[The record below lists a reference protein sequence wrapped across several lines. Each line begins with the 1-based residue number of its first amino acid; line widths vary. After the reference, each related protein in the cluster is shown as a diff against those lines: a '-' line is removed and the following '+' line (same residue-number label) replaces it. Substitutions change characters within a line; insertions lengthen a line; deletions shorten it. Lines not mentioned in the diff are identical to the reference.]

1 MKETA
6 LEYHK
11 RSQQALKWGSDLSW
25 PQSLQSKVKELNMKS
40 NDFSKS
46 FKPIEKQKSQI
57 RSFLLISF
65 LICFSC
71 KRCNGNQMET
81 FAYNKPP
88 VSLIFLPM
96 KKNPQHCAK
105 KVCHAR
111 ISLWPKLFLIIFF
124 IISNIWHQSKLILIW
139 NNRTQLLSLL
149 SYERASSEQYNPFP
163 YTVSAPGYD
172 HAHALVMQVLW
183 HIMFHRLRMQITLR
197 MSAWD
202 AIACILHVH
211 PCFVIMRSSAMQM
224 TDSASSLKKCLYI
237 KANVRRLWLPFNQL
251 K

>member
-1 MKETA
+1 M
-6 LEYHK
+6 
-11 RSQQALKWGSDLSW
+11 QW
-25 PQSLQSKVKELNMKS
+25 KS
-40 NDFSKS
+40 NGDFCLQWASCFSDFS
-46 FKPIEKQKSQI
+46 PNE
-57 RSFLLISF
+57 
-65 LICFSC
+65 
-71 KRCNGNQMET
+71 
-81 FAYNKPP
+81 
-88 VSLIFLPM
+88 
-96 KKNPQHCAK
+96 KNPQHCAK

-149 SYERASSEQYNPFP
+149 SYERASSEQYNPFL

-211 PCFVIMRSSAMQM
+211 PCFVIMHSSAMQM
-224 TDSASSLKKCLYI
+224 TDSASSLKMCLYI